1 MVGIK
6 IFDNKEIDTSSVEI
20 KEKVS
25 TAIADYVKEH
35 WNECVKITEQ
45 SIDDEYIVEFQVEL

>member
-6 IFDNKEIDTSSVEI
+6 IFDNKQIDISSIEI

-25 TAIADYVKEH
+25 ISIADYVKEH
-35 WNECVKITEQ
+35 WNECVKISEQ
-45 SIDDEYIVEFQVEL
+45 YVDDEYITEFQVEL

>member
-6 IFDNKEIDTSSVEI
+6 IYDNKEIDTSSIEI

-35 WNECVKITEQ
+35 WDECVKNTEQ
-45 SIDDEYIVEFQVEL
+45 YVDDEYIVDFQVEL